1 MDSRTVDP
9 NLVVIRLARTMGYG
23 LFSIKVL
30 ILTVAEEALAVT
42 SSYFFARSILYFAC
56 KREEKKTAACSECS
70 FSRSKFMIYVS
81 KKNNYL
87 KYLCDVSREKFARVA
102 FNSETKKK

>member
-30 ILTVAEEALAVT
+30 ILTEAYEALAVT
-42 SSYFFARSILYFAC
+42 SSYFFARSILYFLPVSG
-56 KREEKKTAACSECS
+56 EKKAACSECS

-81 KKNNYL
+81 KK
-87 KYLCDVSREKFARVA
+87 
-102 FNSETKKK
+102 